1 MAYELQLPPQSKIH
15 PVFHVSQLKPKLG
28 TTAVPVPI
36 LPPVDSDG
44 VLQPEPSAVLDR
56 RSSPRNNRPFIEVLV
71 RWVGQSIE
79 DATWESFHAL
89 AQAYPHLMGKVL

>member
-1 MAYELQLPPQSKIH
+1 VAYELQLPLQSKIH

-28 TTAVPVPI
+28 TTVVPIPI

-56 RSSPRNNRPFIEVLV
+56 RSSPRNNTPLLKF
-71 RWVGQSIE
+71 W
-79 DATWESFHAL
+79 
-89 AQAYPHLMGKVL
+89 